1 MSFEVQ
7 EQGAILAPV
16 LEEGLE
22 VLCICWVIDRSN
34 FAEFWLILS
43 GTFIFAKA
51 TIHCPIKLEFHRV
64 SDLVDC

>member
-34 FAEFWLILS
+34 FAEFWLTLELVLLFCKGNHPLS
-43 GTFIFAKA
+43 HQVGANFADS
-51 TIHCPIKLEFHRV
+51 FG
-64 SDLVDC
+64 